1 MEEMLF
7 DDPIGAFTVAAHV
20 IQVIEIG
27 IMYSYP
33 SMAMVT
39 PCPAD

>member
-1 MEEMLF
+1 MLL
-7 DDPIGAFTVAAHV
+7 DDPIGAFTVTAHV

-27 IMYSYP
+27 IMYLLVS